1 MSDMEFGDDGV
12 DIGNPA
18 GFIAQSIRDGLSG
31 NESLRQFREAGGSMR
46 NEYWR
51 STYADV
57 RDAMARSETV
67 PGLNPDMLPTGEDY
81 ASWEMGRGGQ
91 YATQVSVFIRQSGTG
106 DTGTRN
112 FTYVTDDPHTPG
124 EAEQAAIDE
133 FTDPIN
139 AGPYEDVVTGA
150 LTTNVYATTPFTR

>member
-1 MSDMEFGDDGV
+1 MSDLDFGDDGV

-31 NESLRQFREAGGSMR
+31 NETLRQFREAGGQMR
-46 NEYWR
+46 NEYFR
-51 STYADV
+51 STYANI
-57 RDAMARSETV
+57 RDAMARSENV
-67 PGLNPDMLPTGEDY
+67 AGLNPDALPTGEDY
-81 ASWEMGRGGQ
+81 AEWSMGRGGQ
-91 YATQVSVFIRQSGTG
+91 YATQVTVFIRQKGTG

-112 FTYVTDDPHTPG
+112 FTYVTDEPHTPG

-139 AGPYEDVVTGA
+139 AGPYEDVVTGSMA
-150 LTTNVYATTPFTR
+150 TNVYQTTPFRK